1 MAPQQQARE
10 ELARGRAGLVAK
22 AAHAAYIDAV
32 YINAVDIP
40 GDDDRRRV
48 AQAVLKLEE
57 AVELLETVSL
67 R

>member
-32 YINAVDIP
+32 YIP

-57 AVELLETVSL
+57 AAELLETVSL